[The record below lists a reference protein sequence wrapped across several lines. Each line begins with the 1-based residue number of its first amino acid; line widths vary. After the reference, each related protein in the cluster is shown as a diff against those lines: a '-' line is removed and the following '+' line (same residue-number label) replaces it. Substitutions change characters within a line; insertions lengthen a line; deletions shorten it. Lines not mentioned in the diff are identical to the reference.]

1 MFTNIEHLDVGKLK
15 KIMTIIKSNNNQIIS
30 RILKSS
36 SVDSNL
42 VYRARS
48 YLSDPSIFKP
58 GYIYLYE
65 IFNPFIQKIIEVIQ
79 LYKPQLQMISLSL
92 HENQSE
98 AINSITK
105 TLLYLLFD
113 RKILIDITNPSLEK
127 IVQKIYMMYQTQNV
141 TEVILSM
148 LSSIFSD
155 DIILKYGKSSNLYKN
170 ERSTEFHKI
179 CNHLWKQYISSFEL
193 DKCIILSAEDLYTI
207 NNLTIKYGMGE
218 TAMIQYKKIIR
229 IQQLISNKRYSLEQ
243 INDFLTIHIYDIY
256 LQLNDCIETRDISS
270 DRYRSRVY
278 IFMRLL
284 ELFCSLISSHTCNLN
299 SNDIDVILNYTRVD
313 LLSHK
318 KKLNNIW
325 KCNYN
330 EDKIKLLKENNE
342 GLIDKRRTKSLN
354 DITKTRLTN
363 KRLKIHV
370 RSESTSHKTTLYKI
384 E

>member
-1 MFTNIEHLDVGKLK
+1 MFTNIEHLDVNKLK
-15 KIMTIIKSNNNQIIS
+15 KIMTIIKCNNNQIIS

-36 SVDSNL
+36 SIDSNL
-42 VYRARS
+42 VYKAKS
-48 YLSDPSIFKP
+48 YLTDQSIFKP
-58 GYIYLYE
+58 GYIHLYD
-65 IFNPFIQKIIEVIQ
+65 IFNPLIQKIIGTIQ
-79 LYKPQLQMISLSL
+79 LYKTQLHMISLSL

-98 AINSITK
+98 AINVITK
-105 TLLYLLFD
+105 TLIQL
-113 RKILIDITNPSLEK
+113 LIDGKIIIDHSLEN
-127 IVQKIYMMYQTQNV
+127 IIQKIYMMYPTQNV
-141 TEVILSM
+141 TEVLLSILC
-148 LSSIFSD
+148 ITFTD
-155 DIILKYGKSSNLYKN
+155 EIILKYGKSYKN
-170 ERSTEFHKI
+170 ERLTEFHKI
-179 CNHLWKQYISSFEL
+179 CNHLWKQYVNSFEL

-218 TAMIQYKKIIR
+218 TAMMQYKKIIR
-229 IQQLISNKRYSLEQ
+229 IQQLISNKRYGLEQ

-256 LQLNDCIETRDISS
+256 LQLNDCIEKRDISS

-284 ELFCSLISSHTCNLN
+284 ELFCSLISSHV
-299 SNDIDVILNYTRVD
+299 NDLDPNNIDVILNYTQVD

-330 EDKIKLLKENNE
+330 EDKIKLLKENND

-354 DITKTRLTN
+354 DITKTGLTN

-370 RSESTSHKTTLYKI
+370 RSGSISPKATLYKI